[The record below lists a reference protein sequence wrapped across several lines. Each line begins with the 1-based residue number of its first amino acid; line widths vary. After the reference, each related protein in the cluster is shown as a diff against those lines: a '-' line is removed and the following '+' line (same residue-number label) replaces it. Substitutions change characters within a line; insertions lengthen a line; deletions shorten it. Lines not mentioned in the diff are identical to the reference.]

1 MTGMDV
7 SVIQIG
13 NSKGIR
19 LSKYLLERY
28 NIKDT
33 VEMIL
38 EKGHII
44 IKPKAKPRKG
54 WCKIRVIPDITTV
67 LFRTVLPDDS
77 GQHYR
82 FLADST
88 PG

>member
-1 MTGMDV
+1 M
-7 SVIQIG
+7 
-13 NSKGIR
+13 
-19 LSKYLLERY
+19 
-28 NIKDT
+28 
-33 VEMIL
+33 
-38 EKGHII
+38 
-44 IKPKAKPRKG
+44 KPL
-54 WCKIRVIPDITTV
+54 CKIRVIPDITTV

>member
-1 MTGMDV
+1 MTAMDV

-19 LSKYLLERY
+19 LSKTLLERY

-38 EKGHII
+38 EKGHIV

-54 WCKIRVIPDITTV
+54 WETAFKKMHESGDHKPLMTDIFEDEN
-67 LFRTVLPDDS
+67 LEEWI
-77 GQHYR
+77 
-82 FLADST
+82 
-88 PG
+88 